1 MFCRDVMKT
10 TVHVCHEG
18 DDVRTCARAMRDHN
32 VGFLPVVDD
41 EGRVSGVLTDRD
53 LALRVV
59 AEGLPAD
66 TPVTTVMTRDVRVC
80 LPFDELRAAEDKM
93 GAARKSR
100 LVVIH
105 GDGRCAGV
113 ISLSDIAQADT
124 RSRAGQV
131 LYEVTRREA
140 EERVLAGGY

>member
-1 MFCRDVMKT
+1 MLCRDVMKT
-10 TVHVCHEG
+10 TVHACHED
-18 DDVRTCARAMRDHN
+18 DDVRECARAMRDHN
-32 VGFLPVVDD
+32 VGFLPILDD
-41 EGRVSGVLTDRD
+41 EGRVSGILTDRD
-53 LALRVV
+53 LAVRVV

-80 LPFDELRAAEDKM
+80 FPYDELRAAEDKM
-93 GAARKSR
+93 GAARRSR

-113 ISLSDIAQADT
+113 ISLSDVAQTDT
-124 RSRAGQV
+124 RNRAGQL

-140 EERVLAGGY
+140 EAPALVGEY